1 MAISADEVFAETMS
15 RELIAASDRRTKD
28 LLEEFETLQ
37 QLRRA
42 RSLTQEYVGRKL
54 GKKQVSV
61 AQLEKRSDFLLS
73 TLRGYVKALGGELD
87 LVVRFKDHAPVV
99 LAGLGGE
106 SLAEVPRTSNR
117 GKTAKNKPRVD
128 RLRRNPRA

>member
-1 MAISADEVFAETMS
+1 MAISADDVFAETMS
-15 RELIAASDRRTKD
+15 PALIKASDSRTLE

-37 QLRRA
+37 QLRKARA
-42 RSLTQEYVGRKL
+42 LTQEHVGRKL

-73 TLRGYVKALGGELD
+73 TLRGYVKALGGELE

-99 LAGLGGE
+99 LAGLGDDE
-106 SLAEVPRTSNR
+106 PAEASRIPDRT
-117 GKTAKNKPRVD
+117 KTTKKQGT
-128 RLRRNPRA
+128 RRAA

>member
-1 MAISADEVFAETMS
+1 MAISADDVFAETMS
-15 RELIAASDRRTKD
+15 PELIKASDLRTRE

-37 QLRRA
+37 QLRKARA
-42 RSLTQEYVGRKL
+42 LTQEHVGRKL

-99 LAGLGGE
+99 LAGLGDVR
-106 SLAEVPRTSNR
+106 LAETSRSPDRT
-117 GKTAKNKPRVD
+117 KTTKKQIA
-128 RLRRNPRA
+128 RRAA

>member
-15 RELIAASDRRTKD
+15 RELIEASDRRTKD
-28 LLEEFETLQ
+28 LLEAFETLQ

-117 GKTAKNKPRVD
+117 GKTAKKQAA
-128 RLRRNPRA
+128 RRPAAA

>member
-1 MAISADEVFAETMS
+1 MAISADDVFAETMS
-15 RELIAASDRRTKD
+15 PELIKASDLRTRE

-37 QLRRA
+37 QLRKARA
-42 RSLTQEYVGRKL
+42 LTQEHVGRKL

-99 LAGLGGE
+99 LAGLGDVR
-106 SLAEVPRTSNR
+106 LAETSRSPDRT
-117 GKTAKNKPRVD
+117 KTTKKQTA
-128 RLRRNPRA
+128 RRAA